1 MINTTAPPTFVL
13 WREVLFAYAAPALC
27 AGIGGLV
34 TGQHDLLLAAATSI
48 AGTSAVV
55 AALVGIWL
63 QRNRFRRGWLAR
75 TTPVLLTAGFAIG
88 AAALA
93 ALIAWLTTES
103 STLVPERI
111 RIDFPI
117 AAALA
122 ATITTWRW
130 RAAQR
135 RAQQ

>member
-1 MINTTAPPTFVL
+1 MTYPAAPPAFVL
-13 WREVLFAYAAPALC
+13 WREVLFAYLAPALC
-27 AGIGGLV
+27 AGIGGLA
-34 TGQHDLLLAAATSI
+34 TGRHDLLLAAVTSI

-55 AALVGIWL
+55 AAITGIWL
-63 QRNRFRRGWLAR
+63 RGNGFRYAR
-75 TTPVLLTAGFAIG
+75 TGRIRLTAGAGIG

-93 ALIAWLTTES
+93 ALVARLTTES
-103 STLVPERI
+103 LLPERI
-111 RIDFPI
+111 RLDFPI

-135 RAQQ
+135 KAAA